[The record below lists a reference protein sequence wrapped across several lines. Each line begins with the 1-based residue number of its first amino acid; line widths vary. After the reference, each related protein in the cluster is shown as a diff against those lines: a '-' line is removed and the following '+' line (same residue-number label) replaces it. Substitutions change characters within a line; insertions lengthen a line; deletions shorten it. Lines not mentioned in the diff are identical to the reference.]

1 MTIFCGIIIIDKKE
15 GEKKKSAPA
24 IQLIERSY
32 KMTKREFFTAIING
46 EQNEELQNFAKKEL
60 KKIEDLY
67 VKRTYKT
74 KTKNEEINAPLI
86 EEIFTI
92 LCNEPLTSLEISEIL
107 NISIQKTSFL
117 LNKLFKENKIEKKEI
132 KIKGKGKVNTYT
144 LKES

>member
-1 MTIFCGIIIIDKKE
+1 
-15 GEKKKSAPA
+15 
-24 IQLIERSY
+24 
-32 KMTKREFFTAIING
+32 MTKREFFKAIING
-46 EQNEELQNFAKKEL
+46 EQNEDLKIFAEKEL
-60 KKIEDLY
+60 KKIEDLN

-92 LCNEPLTSLEISEIL
+92 LCNEPLTAFEISEIL

-117 LNKLFKENKIEKKEI
+117 LNKLFKENKIERKEI
-132 KIKGKGKVNTYT
+132 KIKGKGKTNTYT

>member
-1 MTIFCGIIIIDKKE
+1 
-15 GEKKKSAPA
+15 
-24 IQLIERSY
+24 
-32 KMTKREFFTAIING
+32 MTKREFFTAIING
-46 EQNEELQNFAKKEL
+46 KQNEELQNFAKKEL

-92 LCNEPLTSLEISEIL
+92 LCNEPLTALEISEIL

>member
-1 MTIFCGIIIIDKKE
+1 
-15 GEKKKSAPA
+15 
-24 IQLIERSY
+24 
-32 KMTKREFFTAIING
+32 MTKREFFTAIING

-74 KTKNEEINAPLI
+74 KTKNEPLI

-132 KIKGKGKVNTYT
+132 KIKGKGKTNTYT